1 MATSER
7 PRSERDVPVEFLE
20 ALQRAAVVSDARLAD
35 IRSKVLAGDYPMDS
49 GELAQRLVSEAML
62 TEYQAKRLL
71 ANRPGALTIGRYVI
85 LEKLGAGSMGRVYK
99 AKHRMMDRI
108 SALKI
113 IAPEI
118 SNNERV
124 VARFQREMRLVGK
137 LDHPNV
143 VRAFDADKDRGI
155 LYIAMEYVAGDSLG
169 QRLRSQGRIP
179 AAELVGYIAQ
189 AALGLQ
195 HAHDQGIVH
204 RDIKPSNLLLSPE
217 GTIKVLDL
225 GLATLMEADDQ
236 SAFATA
242 DGVAVGTVDYMSPEQ
257 AMGKELSPV
266 SDLFSLGCT
275 MYHLLTGRLPYPGS
289 SPLDRM
295 FARINQ
301 DPVPVKEL
309 RPDLPDRVV
318 DVLARLMAKQ
328 ASDRYPN
335 AAAAADALQSLVRK
349 RSAQPAGGG
358 GGSPQVKS
366 PPASPSP
373 PSPPAAPQ
381 VKYVKV
387 APAYPSW
394 FQPMAQLAER
404 SAIGALLLMMGL
416 LAFAFG
422 VGLVVGVLVGG

>member
-1 MATSER
+1 MATSDR
-7 PRSERDVPVEFLE
+7 PRSESDVPVEFLDT
-20 ALQRAAVVSDARLAD
+20 LKRAAIVSENRLAD

-49 GELAQRLVSEAML
+49 SELAQQLISEEML

-71 ANRPGALTIGRYVI
+71 ANRPGSLSIGRYVI

-169 QRLRSQGRIP
+169 QRLRSKGRIP

-204 RDIKPSNLLLSPE
+204 RDIKPSNLLLGSD

-275 MYHLLTGRLPYPGS
+275 MYHLLTGRLPYPGT

-301 DPVPVKEL
+301 EPVPVKEL
-309 RPDLPDRVV
+309 RPDLPDRVIE
-318 DVLARLMAKQ
+318 VLCRLMARQ
-328 ASDRYPN
+328 PSERYPT
-335 AAAAADALQSLVRK
+335 AAAAAEALQSLVRK
-349 RSAQPAGGG
+349 RSASQA
-358 GGSPQVKS
+358 VA
-366 PPASPSP
+366 ASPTVKPAPAP
-373 PSPPAAPQ
+373 PSPPTPPPPPQ
-381 VKYVKV
+381 TKYVKV
-387 APAYPSW
+387 APSYPAW
-394 FQPMAQLAER
+394 FQPIARLAER
-404 SAIGALLLMMGL
+404 SAIGALLVLLGL
-416 LAFAFG
+416 LGFAFG
-422 VGLVVGVLVGG
+422 AGVIVGMLAGG

>member
-1 MATSER
+1 MATSDR
-7 PRSERDVPVEFLE
+7 PRSESDVPVDFLDT
-20 ALQRAAVVSDARLAD
+20 LKRAAIVSDKLLAE
-35 IRSKVLAGDYPMDS
+35 IRSKVLAGDYPIDAND
-49 GELAQRLVSEAML
+49 LAQQLIADELL

-71 ANRPGALTIGRYVI
+71 GNRPGSLTIGRYVI

-99 AKHRMMDRI
+99 AKHRMMDRV

-169 QRLRSQGRIP
+169 QRLRSKGRIP

-204 RDIKPSNLLLSPE
+204 RDIKPSNLLLGADGS
-217 GTIKVLDL
+217 IKVLDL

-275 MYHLLTGRLPYPGS
+275 MYHLLTGRLPYPGN

-301 DPVPVKEL
+301 EPVPVKEL
-309 RPDLPDRVV
+309 RPDLPDRLVE
-318 DVLARLMAKQ
+318 VLARLMAKQ
-328 ASDRYPN
+328 PSERYPT
-335 AAAAADALQSLVRK
+335 AAAASEALQALVRR
-349 RSAQPAGGG
+349 RSANAAVGVAPTVKPA
-358 GGSPQVKS
+358 QVPPT
-366 PPASPSP
+366 PPAP
-373 PSPPAAPQ
+373 PPPPQ

-387 APAYPSW
+387 SPTFPSW
-394 FQPMAQLAER
+394 FQPIARLAER
-404 SAIGALLLMMGL
+404 SAVGALLLFLGVL
-416 LAFAFG
+416 GLAFGAG
-422 VGLVVGVLVGG
+422 LIVGILASG

>member
-1 MATSER
+1 MATSDR
-7 PRSERDVPVEFLE
+7 PRSESDVPVEFLDT
-20 ALQRAAVVSDARLAD
+20 LKRAAIVSENRLAE

-49 GELAQRLVSEAML
+49 SELARQLISEEML

-71 ANRPGALTIGRYVI
+71 ANRPGSLSIGRYVI

-169 QRLRSQGRIP
+169 QRLRSKGRIP

-204 RDIKPSNLLLSPE
+204 RDIKPSNLLLGSD

-275 MYHLLTGRLPYPGS
+275 MYHLLTGRLPYPGT

-295 FARINQ
+295 FARISQ
-301 DPVPVKEL
+301 DPVPIKEF
-309 RPDLPDRVV
+309 RPELPDRVIE
-318 DVLARLMAKQ
+318 VLGRLMAKQ
-328 ASDRYPN
+328 PSERYPT
-335 AAAAADALQSLVRK
+335 AAAAAEALQSLVRK
-349 RSAQPAGGG
+349 RSATPAVGA
-358 GGSPQVKS
+358 SLAVKP
-366 PPASPSP
+366 PPAPPSP
-373 PSPPAAPQ
+373 PSPPPPAQ
-381 VKYVKV
+381 TKYVKV
-387 APAYPSW
+387 APSYPAW
-394 FQPMAQLAER
+394 FQPIARLAER
-404 SAIGALLLMMGL
+404 SAIGALLVLLGL
-416 LAFAFG
+416 LGFAFG
-422 VGLVVGVLVGG
+422 AGVIVGMLAGG